1 MTDYIKKRDPVL
13 ENLTEVP
20 LAEAPKEI
28 KSNEVKLKRVA
39 RPLRHVRNIPTKAAV
54 FHSKTGPITFSY
66 ENKIKLP
73 INKNKI
79 VVQVQYA
86 ALNPIDLKIKNGYTN
101 SVYGE
106 AGLGREYYGV
116 ITHLGDSIMSTNN
129 WQIGD
134 KVMGIYYHPHLAKGA
149 LQSSILVDPNED
161 IIVLKPDNLNE
172 KEAAGTL
179 FCLGTA
185 FNALDRLQR
194 KKFLTKESNILING
208 GTSSVAMFAIQLLKR
223 FYQVQKK
230 LVVVTT
236 GTSEEALLDYFPDLS
251 DDFIFID
258 YLSCRGKS
266 SRPLR
271 KMLKNG
277 QIVQYRPTPDNI
289 DNEITVEYNEGK
301 FDIVLDFIGG
311 YDILSHSSDLI
322 HAGGA
327 YLTTVGDYVGNYKTD
342 IFNQWDNPSANA
354 RKLFGSMLYSY
365 DYTHFYFDPNASHA
379 KSNDWVSIV
388 CELLQKGVV
397 TTIIDKVYNWKEITE
412 AVSYMKTQRAKGKVI
427 LQVDEF

>member
-1 MTDYIKKRDPVL
+1 MSNHIKNRDPIL

-20 LAEAPKEI
+20 LTEAPKEI
-28 KSNEVKLKRVA
+28 KSDEVKLKRVA

-73 INKNKI
+73 VNKNKI

-86 ALNPIDLKIKNGYTN
+86 ALNPIDLKIKNGYSN

-106 AGLGREYYGV
+106 AGLGREYCGI
-116 ITHLGDSIMSTNN
+116 ITQLGESLAATNS

-134 KVMGIYYHPHLAKGA
+134 KVMGIYYHPHLANGS
-149 LQSSILVDPNED
+149 LQSSILVDPSED
-161 IIVLKPDNLNE
+161 IIVLKPENIDD
-172 KEAAGTL
+172 KRASGTL

-185 FNALDRLQR
+185 FNILDRLQR
-194 KKFLTKESNILING
+194 KNFLNKESNILING
-208 GTSSVAMFAIQLLKR
+208 GTSSVSMFAIQLLKR

-251 DDFIFID
+251 NEFIFID

-271 KMLKNG
+271 KMLKHG
-277 QIVQYRPTPDNI
+277 RVTQYKPTENNV
-289 DNEITVEYNEGK
+289 DNEVTVEYNNGK

-311 YDILSHSSDLI
+311 YDILAHSSSLI
-322 HAGGA
+322 HSGGA

-365 DYTHFYFDPNASHA
+365 DYTHFYFDPNASTA
-379 KSNDWVSIV
+379 KSNDWVNIV
-388 CELLQKGVV
+388 IDLLQRGVV
-397 TTIIDKVYNWKEITE
+397 TTIIDKVYNWKDITE
-412 AVSYMKTQRAKGKVI
+412 AVSYMKTQRAKGKII
-427 LQVDEF
+427 LEVDEF